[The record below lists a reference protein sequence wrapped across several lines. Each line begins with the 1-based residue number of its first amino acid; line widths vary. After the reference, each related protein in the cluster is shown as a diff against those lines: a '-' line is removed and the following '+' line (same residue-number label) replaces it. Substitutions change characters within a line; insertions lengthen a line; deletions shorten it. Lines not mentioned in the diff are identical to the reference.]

1 MIAAT
6 LGHRGMLTAR
16 FGSTRSLLTK
26 LHMAAARWPGCL
38 LRFVILDWTSNYPCE
53 TTQQKSRTGK
63 AERITINGSHGG
75 TWFSWVNCGG
85 WIISHHTIQVIID
98 KCRSDREIEDNL
110 QKVQHWQL
118 EVCRMPVYLTFH
130 PHFREDGAH
139 RVYSEGSPVEK

>member
-63 AERITINGSHGG
+63 AERITIMVVMVVRGSAGLIVADG
-75 TWFSWVNCGG
+75 LFP
-85 WIISHHTIQVIID
+85 IIQY
-98 KCRSDREIEDNL
+98 K
-110 QKVQHWQL
+110 
-118 EVCRMPVYLTFH
+118 
-130 PHFREDGAH
+130 
-139 RVYSEGSPVEK
+139 